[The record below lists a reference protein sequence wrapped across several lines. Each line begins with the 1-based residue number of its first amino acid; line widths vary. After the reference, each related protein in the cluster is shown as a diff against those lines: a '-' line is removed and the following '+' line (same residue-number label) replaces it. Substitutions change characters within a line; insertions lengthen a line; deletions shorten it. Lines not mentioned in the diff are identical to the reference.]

1 MRARLSAAAGVEGE
15 VVWIA
20 CDCGAASRF
29 EWTRMTEPPPSE
41 LDVRGRRLRAA
52 LAAVLVRD
60 KAPGLRLVR
69 RSLDS
74 WSGIGLIIAA

>member
-20 CDCGAASRF
+20 CDCGAATRV

-41 LDVRGRRLRAA
+41 LDARGRRLSC
-52 LAAVLVRD
+52 LTVHLT
-60 KAPGLRLVR
+60 
-69 RSLDS
+69 
-74 WSGIGLIIAA
+74 

>member
-20 CDCGAASRF
+20 CDCGAATRV

-41 LDVRGRRLRAA
+41 LDARGRRLSCLTAH
-52 LAAVLVRD
+52 LT
-60 KAPGLRLVR
+60 
-69 RSLDS
+69 
-74 WSGIGLIIAA
+74 